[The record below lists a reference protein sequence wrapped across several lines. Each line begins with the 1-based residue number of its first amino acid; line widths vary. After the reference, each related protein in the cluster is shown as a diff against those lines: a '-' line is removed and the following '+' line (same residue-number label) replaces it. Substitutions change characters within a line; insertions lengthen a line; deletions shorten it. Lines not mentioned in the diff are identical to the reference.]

1 MRTMDGLLDFLC
13 KSFLKPFIKNV
24 LEKYEFI
31 LRLEDQPKTYLGH
44 DKVIVRT
51 TRRRKGQ
58 MSANLGLTEDRK
70 RTFKGPHR
78 QKVHLNPTFYKPI
91 VDPATE
97 DISDAILLASTW
109 SGQNNMILN
118 SSKTVLLNVAFT
130 DKPAICTSM

>member
-1 MRTMDGLLDFLC
+1 MDGLLDFLC

-78 QKVHLNPTFYKPI
+78 QKVQLNPTFYKPI